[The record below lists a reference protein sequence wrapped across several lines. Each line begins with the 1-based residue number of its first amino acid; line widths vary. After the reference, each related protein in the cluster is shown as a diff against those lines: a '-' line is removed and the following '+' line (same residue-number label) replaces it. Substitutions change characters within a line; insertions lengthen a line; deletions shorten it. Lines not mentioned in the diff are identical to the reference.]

1 MYKIVQLAA
10 MLFLVTSIC
19 AQSPTQTVNPIIGDE
34 SFVALFGFQP
44 DEHTDNQL
52 RVQAHLAY
60 AEQKLRERPA
70 DGLTDQQKENREKV
84 LDLLKEYW
92 TNGIFPSNFD
102 YPEERRPCF
111 IDRNGNICAVGY
123 LVEKT
128 AGMELAQQIN
138 EKHQYDYLLDMN
150 EPALE
155 AWAEE
160 HGFTLEEC
168 AMIQPAYQPPPQD
181 PSQTLYQP
189 VKTGY
194 GVSSGLVGGLNLAV
208 TTVNLTGRFGNSK
221 GISYFGLLSGA
232 SQIIMGITNIKK
244 ENSGYWI
251 DNDQRTVS
259 YKAQNNLSYINIAMG
274 TTTMVTSALNLYL
287 NKKLKSNKNSVG
299 LYSYP
304 GLNNEMNL
312 GVSLARRL

>member
-1 MYKIVQLAA
+1 MYKITQLVA
-10 MLFLVTSIC
+10 MLLLINGIC
-19 AQSPTQTVNPIIGDE
+19 AQSPKQTVNPIIGDE
-34 SFVALFGFQP
+34 SFVALFGCQP
-44 DEHTDNQL
+44 DENTDNQL
-52 RVQAHLAY
+52 RIQAHLAY
-60 AEQKLRERPA
+60 AEQKLRERPT
-70 DGLTDQQKENREKV
+70 DGLTAQQQENREKV
-84 LDLLKEYW
+84 LDLLKDYW
-92 TNGIFPSNFD
+92 TNGVFPSNFD
-102 YPEERRPCF
+102 YRDERRPCF

-138 EKHQYDYLLDMN
+138 EKHQYDYLLEMN

-168 AMIQPAYQPPPQD
+168 AMIQPSYQPPPQD
-181 PSQTLYQP
+181 PSLTLYQP

-221 GISYFGLLSGA
+221 GVAYFGLLSGA
-232 SQIIMGITNIKK
+232 SQIIMGITNIRK
-244 ENSGYWI
+244 ESTGYI
-251 DNDQRTVS
+251 VNDTERPVS

-287 NKKLKSNKNSVG
+287 NKKLKSKKNSVG

-304 GLNNEMNL
+304 GLNNEMSL